1 MCAILTVLVGC
12 AARGA
17 TAADPS
23 SGSGTDVAGGNDG
36 RSIGA
41 GGLLAGLA
49 RRTKHHVDTLT
60 PPPRFAFSF
69 FPAIVAAAKWSC
81 PSSFSNGPCFTT
93 KQNWRD
99 AQRTCESHGSNL
111 ATVLDADANE
121 ALAKDGCFSDAP

>member
-1 MCAILTVLVGC
+1 MHPGNRFLMCAVLTVLVGC

-60 PPPRFAFSF
+60 HPTPLRFF
-69 FPAIVAAAKWSC
+69 FLSRNSGGCEVVVPIIVLKRALLYHQA
-81 PSSFSNGPCFTT
+81 
-93 KQNWRD
+93 
-99 AQRTCESHGSNL
+99 EL
-111 ATVLDADANE
+111 A
-121 ALAKDGCFSDAP
+121 